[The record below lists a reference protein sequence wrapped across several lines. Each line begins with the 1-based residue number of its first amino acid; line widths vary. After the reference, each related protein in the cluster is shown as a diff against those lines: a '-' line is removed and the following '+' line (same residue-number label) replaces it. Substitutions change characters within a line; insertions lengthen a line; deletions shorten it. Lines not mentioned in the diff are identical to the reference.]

1 MLGWFRISL
10 VVVMVLSSAAGASPR
25 TLVGHHPRWASPAND
40 RGVVANRAIDHLS
53 VRLVRSPEKQA
64 AFSALLAAQQTPGSP
79 YYHQWLT
86 PAQIGQRF
94 GASDADIAQVTSWL
108 ASSGFK
114 VLGVGNSKTFVE
126 IAGTTD
132 IAAKAFGVEFH
143 DYAVGGKTLMS
154 IDREPTIPGKLASI
168 VAGIHG
174 LHQSDI
180 RPQHVRGSGGHLQR
194 GDHSLVVD
202 GAGNHSVG
210 PSDFS
215 TIYNLGPAAA
225 TLKGTGQVIGII
237 GRSRVLP
244 ADVTNF
250 GTAFGVTMP
259 TPAVVIPPTGTDPG
273 TPCGDTTCA
282 CMDPPD
288 CTEVFPAFD
297 DQEEATL
304 DVLRAGSIALGATV
318 ELIVSTSDT
327 MGDDGTDIAL
337 EYAIDNFGMGST
349 ANIINLS
356 FGTCEADDPSGQ
368 SDAMALDELYQQAA
382 MQGQSVFV
390 SAGDAAA
397 AGCQPQGGAQDDTH
411 STAASVNILGSSSS
425 VTCMGGTK
433 FADSATQS
441 TYWNGSGA
449 AQSYIPEGAW
459 NEGIYPTQNG
469 TVYVQLGGG
478 GGESL
483 YIAKPTYQS
492 NVGAANSLRLV
503 PDVSFDS
510 ATIEGYVVCLAGIG
524 ADCAADTSFAFTTVG
539 GTSAAAPDMSGVAAL
554 IDQSTGSNQ
563 GNLNPTLYMLGADSS
578 NHVYNDVTVA
588 SSGVGTCDVDTPSL
602 CNNSDPGPDGPSGGT
617 VGYAVANG
625 YDEATGWGSIDISQL
640 IAHWPGATPIPM
652 LSVNPTTLTVLEGQ
666 TGTAQLDATGFTG
679 SPTFSCGGL
688 PNNATC
694 SFAGNTLTVTVS
706 AVAAGVTDVGS
717 RWRWLLLAVGFA
729 LLALSRG
736 RQRTRG
742 RRLGVI
748 TVFAIT
754 IASCGGSS
762 NNNMP
767 DAARLIDAGPP
778 STHTVTIAATSGSES
793 AQATLSLTSN

>member
-1 MLGWFRISL
+1 MLGWLRISL

-40 RGVVANRAIDHLS
+40 RGIVANRTLDHLT
-53 VRLVRSPEKQA
+53 VRIVRSPEKQA
-64 AFSALLAAQQTPGSP
+64 AFAALLAAQQTPGSP
-79 YYHQWLT
+79 QYHQWLS

-114 VLGVGNSKTFVE
+114 VLRVSNSKTFVE

-132 IAAKAFGVEFH
+132 LAAKAFGVEFH

-168 VAGIHG
+168 VAGVGG

-180 RPQHVRGSGGHLQR
+180 RPQHVRGPIGHMRQR
-194 GDHSLVVD
+194 DHAFVVD
-202 GAGNHSVG
+202 GDGNHYVG
-210 PSDFS
+210 VSDFA
-215 TIYNLGPAAA
+215 TIYDLGPAAK
-225 TLKGTGQVIGII
+225 TLTGTGQVIGVI
-237 GRSRVLP
+237 GRARVYP
-244 ADVTNF
+244 PDVANF
-250 GTAFGVTMP
+250 GTLMGITMP

-273 TPCGDTTCA
+273 TPCSDMTCA
-282 CMDPPD
+282 QTD
-288 CTEVFPAFD
+288 AFD

-304 DVLRAGSIALGATV
+304 DVLRAGSVAPGATV
-318 ELIVSTSDT
+318 QLIVSGDGDALDT
-327 MGDDGTDIAL
+327 AL
-337 EYAIDNFGMGST
+337 EFAVDSFGSGST
-349 ANIINLS
+349 ASILNLS
-356 FGTCEADDPSGQ
+356 FGSCEVGEDQG
-368 SDAMALDELYQQAA
+368 DATQLDEFYQQAA
-382 MQGQSVFV
+382 MQGQSVLV
-390 SAGDAAA
+390 SAGDSAA
-397 AGCQPQGGAQDDTH
+397 AGCQPQGGAQDTDF
-411 STAASVNILGSSSS
+411 STAASVNFLGASSS

-433 FADSATQS
+433 FADASTQS

-459 NEGIYPTQNG
+459 NEGIIDG
-469 TVYVQLGGG
+469 MFLQLGGG
-478 GGESL
+478 GGESVF
-483 YIAKPTYQS
+483 IAKPTYQS
-492 NVGAANSLRLV
+492 NVGAAGSMRLV

-510 ATIEGYVVCLAGIG
+510 AVVEGYVICLAALG
-524 ADCAADTSFAFTTVG
+524 ADCAADTQFAFSSVG
-539 GTSAAAPDMSGVAAL
+539 GTSAAAPDMAGVAAL
-554 IDQSTGSNQ
+554 IDQSVGSNQ
-563 GNLNPTLYMLGADSS
+563 GNLNPTLYMLGADPS

-588 SSGVGTCDVDTPSL
+588 SSGVGTCDVNTPSL

-617 VGYAVANG
+617 VGYAVATG

-640 IAHWPGATPIPM
+640 LAHWPGATPIPM

-679 SPTFSCGGL
+679 SPTFSCSGL
-688 PNNATC
+688 PNNAAC
-694 SFAGNTLTVTVS
+694 SFSGNTLTVTVTG
-706 AVAAGVTDVGS
+706 VAAGVTDVGS
-717 RWRWLLLAVGFA
+717 RSRWLLLAVGFA
-729 LLALSRG
+729 LLALARG

-767 DAARLIDAGPP
+767 DATRLIDAGPP